1 MNTERNDIGNKRK
14 WLQIIRTG
22 SPCHPCVSSLSILS
36 NPPEANLPVQ
46 SHNAILVFRMIRNAD
61 IMFPGKVGKCVI
73 AFEFFDTVFI
83 LEILEQIFLRTS
95 AKICFLFDLI
105 QIRIEITFFVP
116 FDRDSLFLMIVF
128 SDRMSIN
135 SILSS

>member
-1 MNTERNDIGNKRK
+1 
-14 WLQIIRTG
+14 
-22 SPCHPCVSSLSILS
+22 
-36 NPPEANLPVQ
+36 
-46 SHNAILVFRMIRNAD
+46 
-61 IMFPGKVGKCVI
+61 MFPGKVDKCVV

-83 LEILEQIFLRTS
+83 LKILEQGLLTTFTKL
-95 AKICFLFDLI
+95 CFLFDLI

-128 SDRMSIN
+128 SDHMSIN